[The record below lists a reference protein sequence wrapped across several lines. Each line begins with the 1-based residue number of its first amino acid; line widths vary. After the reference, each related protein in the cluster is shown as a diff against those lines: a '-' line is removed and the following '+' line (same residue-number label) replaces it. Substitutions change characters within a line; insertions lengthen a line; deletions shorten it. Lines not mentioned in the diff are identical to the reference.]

1 MSLSTISKFSE
12 FFKMLNESY
21 TTILDAVID
30 ENGVVYNGE
39 ESKLVKGRVE
49 LQKRGVISRI
59 LGTDNKEYPAGID
72 KNGRI
77 LALKWDDDSKALDFK
92 GKPILIPTEIKKRY
106 RIKHNFYHVSVDIS
120 SDYDYYS
127 LLPKI
132 ATGWVNVKIDME
144 IVKRVRRY
152 GRSLGTNMM
161 GHQSFVSKLL
171 EFQRLSSLDRSDSNI
186 KKLKRGAIQK
196 EMSCILLLH
205 HINEIKD
212 FFNPS
217 SSGFLFESFI
227 AGLIPNSRIN
237 EDNSPVD
244 ITSSHGRYQC
254 KLVDWKEGYIEV
266 TKDNNAARTIY
277 LEWYLIARK
286 FVDRVEIIIID
297 GQKLGDK
304 IEDGTVGDLITAGTN
319 RFSIP
324 KIERRLGNERSIENG
339 FISKFIIDLT
349 DIEGRINNLGESL
362 KAHLDNLYEELSE
375 FQYNLETIITGV
387 DQKGKALKGQSEF
400 DVYYLQAQNNVTRL
414 KSHLESLVSEI
425 NK

>member
-12 FFKMLNESY
+12 FFKMLNETY
-21 TTILDAVID
+21 TTIFDAVID
-30 ENGVVYNGE
+30 ENGVIYNGE

-49 LQKRGVISRI
+49 VQKRGVITRI
-59 LGTDNKEYPAGID
+59 LGTDNKDYPAGID
-72 KNGRI
+72 KNGRVHAI
-77 LALKWDDDSKALDFK
+77 KWDDENRALVFND
-92 GKPILIPTEIKKRY
+92 KPISVPVEIQKRY
-106 RIKHNFYHVSVDIS
+106 RIKHKFYYIS
-120 SDYDYYS
+120 SEYDYYS

-152 GRSLGTNMM
+152 GKSLGTNMM
-161 GHQSFVSKLL
+161 GHQSFISKLS
-171 EFQRLSSLDRSDSNI
+171 EFERLSSLDRSAGNI
-186 KKLKRGAIQK
+186 RKLKRGAIQK

-266 TKDNNAARTIY
+266 TKDKDKTKPIY
-277 LEWYLIARK
+277 LEHYLIARK
-286 FVDRVEIIIID
+286 FIDRIEIIIID
-297 GQKLGDK
+297 GDKLARK
-304 IEDGTVGDLITAGTN
+304 IEDGTIGDLITRGTDESPG

-324 KIERRLGNERSIENG
+324 KIEKRLGSESSVEDG

-349 DIEGRINNLGESL
+349 DIEGRISNLGESL
-362 KAHLDNLYEELSE
+362 KAHLDNLYEELSK